1 VTSGRVARRRRLPT
15 LRSFRIGFNQDFFF
29 ERSRKIPPIPETPRP
44 WFDVHDGDRIHLY
57 LPKVDMGQGI
67 HTALAQLAAEELD
80 LPLSQLAVHQADLD
94 RGFDPA
100 LFFTADSTSIR
111 DLFGPLRRASARLRE
126 RIRIAASERLGSPPG
141 EVELRDGRCFVRG
154 DPGRSM
160 SYADIARSAA
170 RVWSPSAE
178 AVALKPAADFRYI
191 GHRQTPI
198 DAIAKVTG
206 RTLYGSD
213 ARLPGML
220 YGAVARP
227 PRYGARLSRARP
239 GSAGDQP
246 GVVAVVIDKGF
257 AGIVADSPSAARM
270 ALDHLALDWE
280 GGVTV
285 SEADIRAEVA
295 VPRAGG
301 TVIQDDGDVSPFLAS
316 TIVGTTRITAEY
328 RTAMVAHATL
338 EGQAAL
344 VDVGPRRVRAYLS
357 SQAPR
362 DARRWIAR
370 ATRRRERDIDVVP
383 LALGGAFGR
392 KGGHDVGAEAARLS
406 AAVHAPV
413 QVAWSLTDDLRH
425 GWFRP
430 PTHHVL
436 TAALDDAG
444 RLVAIQHVV
453 ASGDISFHFPE
464 LVPGRRLG
472 IWLAGADPH
481 ASEGALVLYDVS
493 NRRSIYHRAHIS
505 VPTSFFR
512 SVGLFPSAF
521 AAESF
526 VDELAA
532 AAGADPLDFR
542 LRHLAA
548 DEIGSRLRAVL
559 EAAGRAA
566 GWGRS
571 QTPVE
576 ASGVACCFYR
586 GTAIALVAEIVR
598 SGDGIRVRRVT
609 AAVDPGLVINP
620 DAVRAQVEGA
630 VVMGIGSAL
639 FERASIVGGMLAN
652 DNLDRY
658 RIMRMRDTPEIET
671 VLVGDADVPLGGVGE
686 IGMGPVGAAIGNA
699 IYGLTGDRKR
709 TIPFFPADAEGVPV
723 HQASPRS

>member
-1 VTSGRVARRRRLPT
+1 MTSGRVAGRRRLPT
-15 LRSFRIGFNQDFFF
+15 LRGFRIGFNQDFFF
-29 ERSRKIPPIPETPRP
+29 ERSRKAPPIPETPRP
-44 WFDVHDGDRIHLY
+44 WFDVHDDDQIHLY

-80 LPLSQLAVHQADLD
+80 LPLSRLVVHQADLD

-126 RIRIAASERLGSPPG
+126 RIRTAASEHLGCSPG
-141 EVELRDGRCFVRG
+141 EVDVRDGRCFVRS
-154 DPGRSM
+154 DPGRSV
-160 SYADIARSAA
+160 SYADIARGTAS
-170 RVWSPSAE
+170 VWSASAE
-178 AVALKPAADFRYI
+178 AVALKPASEFSYI

-206 RTLYGSD
+206 RTVYGSD

-227 PRYGARLSRARP
+227 PRYGARLLRARP
-239 GSAGDQP
+239 GSARYQS
-246 GVVAVVIDKGF
+246 GVVAVVIDEGF
-257 AGIVADSPSAARM
+257 AGIVADSPFAART
-270 ALDHLALDWE
+270 ALDHLELDWE
-280 GGVTV
+280 DGVTV
-285 SEADIRAEVA
+285 GEADIRALVT

-301 TVIQDDGDVSPFLAS
+301 TVIQDDGDVSPFLES
-316 TIVGTTRITAEY
+316 NIGGTTQITAEY

-344 VDVGPRRVRAYLS
+344 VDVGPKRVTAYLS

-370 ATRRRERDIDVVP
+370 AAKRRQRDVDVVP

-406 AAVHAPV
+406 GAVQAPV

-430 PTHHVL
+430 PTHHIL
-436 TAALDDAG
+436 AAALDGAG
-444 RLVAIQHVV
+444 QLVAIQHLI

-481 ASEGALVLYDVS
+481 ASEGALLLYNVP
-493 NRRSIYHRAHIS
+493 NRRSVYHRARIS

-512 SVGLFPSAF
+512 SVGLFASAF
-521 AAESF
+521 AIESF

-532 AAGADPLDFR
+532 AAGADPLEFR

-548 DEIGSRLRAVL
+548 DDVGSRLRAVL
-559 EAAGRAA
+559 EAAGRAS
-566 GWGRS
+566 GWGQS
-571 QTPVE
+571 HAPLD
-576 ASGVACCFYR
+576 AAGVACCFYR
-586 GTAIALVAEIVR
+586 GTAIALVAEIVP
-598 SGDGIRVRRVT
+598 SGHGIRVRRVT
-609 AAVDPGLVINP
+609 AAVDPGLVVNP
-620 DAVRAQVEGA
+620 DALRGQVEGA

-639 FERASIVGGMLAN
+639 FEQASIVDGMLAN

-658 RIMRMRDTPEIET
+658 RIMRMSDTPEIET

-699 IYGLTGDRKR
+699 IYALTGARKR
-709 TIPFFPADAEGVPV
+709 TIPFFPATPKADPAG
-723 HQASPRS
+723 ASPP

>member
-1 VTSGRVARRRRLPT
+1 
-15 LRSFRIGFNQDFFF
+15 
-29 ERSRKIPPIPETPRP
+29 
-44 WFDVHDGDRIHLY
+44 
-57 LPKVDMGQGI
+57 MGQGI

-80 LPLSQLAVHQADLD
+80 LPLSELAVHQADLD

-100 LFFTADSTSIR
+100 LFFTADSTSVR

-126 RIRIAASERLGSPPG
+126 RIRTAASEQLGCPPG
-141 EVELRDGRCFVRG
+141 EVELRDGRCFVRS
-154 DPGRSM
+154 DPGRSV
-160 SYADIARSAA
+160 SYADIARSTAG
-170 RVWSPSAE
+170 VWSPSSE
-178 AVALKPAADFRYI
+178 AVAFKPPGDFRQI
-191 GHRQTPI
+191 GRPQTPI

-206 RTLYGSD
+206 RTVYGSD

-220 YGAVARP
+220 HGAVARP
-227 PRYGARLSRARP
+227 PRYGARLARARP
-239 GSAGDQP
+239 GSARDQP
-246 GVVAVVIDKGF
+246 GVVAVVIEKGF
-257 AGIVADSPSAARM
+257 AGVVADSPIAART
-270 ALDHLALDWE
+270 ALECLELEWD
-280 GGVTV
+280 GGVSV
-285 SEADIRAEVA
+285 GEAEIRAEVT
-295 VPRAGG
+295 VPRSGG
-301 TVIQDDGDVSPFLAS
+301 TMIQDDGDVSRFVESS
-316 TIVGTTRITAEY
+316 TVGSTRVTAEY

-344 VDVGPRRVRAYLS
+344 VDVGPKRVTAYLS

-370 ATRRRERDIDVVP
+370 ATKRRQRDVDVVP

-406 AAVHAPV
+406 AAVQAPV
-413 QVAWSLTDDLRH
+413 QVAWSLKDDLRH

-436 TAALDDAG
+436 AAALDGAG
-444 RLVAIQHVV
+444 RLVAIQHRV

-481 ASEGALVLYDVS
+481 ASEGAIFLYDVP
-493 NRRSIYHRAHIS
+493 NRRSIYHRARIS

-521 AAESF
+521 AIESF
-526 VDELAA
+526 VDELANV
-532 AAGADPLDFR
+532 AGADPLEFR

-571 QTPVE
+571 RPGLE
-576 ASGVACCFYR
+576 AAGVACCFYR
-586 GTAIALVAEIVR
+586 GTAIALVAEIVP

-609 AAVDPGLVINP
+609 AAVDPGLVVNP
-620 DAVRAQVEGA
+620 DAVRGQVEGA
-630 VVMGIGSAL
+630 VVMGVGSAL
-639 FERASIVGGMLAN
+639 FEKASFVDGMLAN

-699 IYGLTGDRKR
+699 IYALTGDRKR
-709 TIPFFPADAEGVPV
+709 TIPFFPAAAESLPAGSTRRP
-723 HQASPRS
+723 